1 MKYINASEIL
11 PDMLVEE
18 LQQYVQAGY
27 IYIPAK
33 DEQHKSWGELS
44 GYRKELNKRNEAI
57 IDKYQN
63 GASIEELA
71 DEYYLSV
78 YAIRK
83 IIYQKFCLIPQ
94 KYFLSILFSLL
105 LLINY
110 LEMDNQ
116 LCYNDYVRKGKHTLL
131 ASLIIIS

>member
-1 MKYINASEIL
+1 MTLSIKEEARIKYINASEIL
-11 PDMLVEE
+11 PYMLVEE

-83 IIYQKFCLIPQ
+83 IIYQK
-94 KYFLSILFSLL
+94 
-105 LLINY
+105 
-110 LEMDNQ
+110 
-116 LCYNDYVRKGKHTLL
+116 
-131 ASLIIIS
+131 